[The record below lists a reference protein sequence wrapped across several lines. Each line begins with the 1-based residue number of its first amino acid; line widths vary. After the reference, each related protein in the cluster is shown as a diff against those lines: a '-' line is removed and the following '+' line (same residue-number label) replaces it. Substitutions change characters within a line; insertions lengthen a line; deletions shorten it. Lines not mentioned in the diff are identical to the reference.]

1 MMSDTVPRR
10 LLAALLLQAV
20 RDAQEAND
28 PALAA
33 PARRWLAS
41 EGAAWAMW
49 LDIPP
54 ERVQRWVAGLPAL
67 PYEQMT
73 LWDL

>member
-1 MMSDTVPRR
+1 MSPERQ
-10 LLAALLLQAV
+10 LLVKVLLQAV
-20 RDAQEAND
+20 EDAWSGD
-28 PALAA
+28 PELAA
-33 PARRWLAS
+33 QARRWLR
-41 EGAAWAMW
+41 GAGAHWAEL

-54 ERVQRWVAGLPAL
+54 ERVRRWVTDLPAL